1 MKIKCFSIPP
11 VFHSAMLDN
20 PRKVIVKTMTVK
32 RSVDDVFDFF
42 EDPKS
47 MEIGGSAKNVAKGK
61 DGWWTFDHV
70 VAGRAK
76 MKHMPAKE
84 AGVLDHVFSGAGME
98 WKVYVR
104 IIPNQGGATVTWTF
118 IRPAILTDGQFE
130 KQLEDFDRE
139 IALWKKALEGRQN

>member
-1 MKIKCFSIPP
+1 
-11 VFHSAMLDN
+11 MLDK
-20 PRKVIVKTMTVK
+20 PRKVIVKTMTVD

-47 MEIGGSAKNVAKGK
+47 MEIGGSARSVAKGS

-76 MKHMPAKE
+76 MKHAPVRP
-84 AGVLDHVFSGAGME
+84 AGVLDHVFAVAGME

-104 IIPNQGGATVTWTF
+104 IIPNQRGATVIWTF
-118 IRPAILTDGQFE
+118 IRPSILTDGQFE
-130 KQLEDFDRE
+130 KQLEGFDRE
-139 IALWKKALEGRQN
+139 IASWKKALEGQRN

>member
-1 MKIKCFSIPP
+1 
-11 VFHSAMLDN
+11 MLDK
-20 PRKVIVKTMTVK
+20 PRKVIVKTMTVD

-47 MEIGGSAKNVAKGK
+47 MEIGGSARSVAKGS

-76 MKHMPAKE
+76 MKHAPVRP
-84 AGVLDHVFSGAGME
+84 AGVLDHVFAVAGME

-104 IIPNQGGATVTWTF
+104 IIPNQRGATVIWTF
-118 IRPAILTDGQFE
+118 IRPSILTDGQFD
-130 KQLEDFDRE
+130 KQLEGFDRE
-139 IALWKKALEGRQN
+139 IASWKKALEGQRN

>member
-1 MKIKCFSIPP
+1 
-11 VFHSAMLDN
+11 MLDN

-32 RSVDDVFDFF
+32 RSVDDVFEFF

-61 DGWWTFDHV
+61 DGWWTFDHT

-76 MKHMPAKE
+76 MKHMPVRE
-84 AGVLDHVFSGAGME
+84 AGVLDHVFAGAGME

-104 IIPNQGGATVTWTF
+104 IIPNQGGATITWTF
-118 IRPAILTDGQFE
+118 VRPAILTDGQFE
-130 KQLEDFDRE
+130 KQLEGFDRE
-139 IALWKKALEGRQN
+139 IALWKKALESSQN